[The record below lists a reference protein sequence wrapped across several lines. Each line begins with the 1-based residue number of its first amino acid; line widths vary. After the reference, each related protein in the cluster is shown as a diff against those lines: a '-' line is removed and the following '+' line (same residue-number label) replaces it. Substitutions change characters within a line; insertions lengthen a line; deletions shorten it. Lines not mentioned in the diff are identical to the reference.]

1 MIKRFLEKVH
11 NLSSNSK
18 QFILSTIFAV
28 FTVLI
33 LVFALL
39 AMSNAEGLYLFLTF
53 LFLAIS
59 RLFCSL
65 TSKYFKETNIK
76 IYFYKN
82 LGFFLAYLVCGIL
95 CFAISDKVILMFT
108 IGALYLATIASNRVC
123 IFFEVKNKFHKF
135 VEILLIGLI
144 VFAIVTLFDYGSSK
158 EEVVATIYAALL
170 FVIIMVSLLDVL
182 AFAFSKIQLGHLLK
196 IIRKTYTIEILFGM
210 IILVVACSFYFS
222 MMEENIKTFGDGIWF
237 SFSLI
242 TTIGLGD
249 ITVLA
254 PFSRFLAIILGLY
267 GLIFVA
273 SITSVIVNFYNE
285 VKHDEPDEVEEK
297 KDEDKKE

>member
-1 MIKRFLEKVH
+1 MIKRFFEKIH
-11 NLSSNSK
+11 NLSSNTK

-28 FTVLI
+28 FTIII

-39 AMSNAEGLYLFLTF
+39 ALSTASSTYLFLIF

-59 RLFCSL
+59 RLFLSL
-65 TSKYFKETNIK
+65 TSMYFDKTGK

-82 LGFFLAYLVCGIL
+82 LAFCLAYIVCGIL
-95 CFAISDKVILMFT
+95 CLVIEETVVLMYS

-123 IFFEVKNKFHKF
+123 IIFETKSKFHR
-135 VEILLIGLI
+135 VVNVLLLGLI
-144 VFAIVTLFDYGSSK
+144 VFALVTLFTEGTGGEDIVSI
-158 EEVVATIYAALL
+158 IYAALV
-170 FVIIMVSLLDVL
+170 FTIVAVSLLDVL
-182 AFAFSKIQLGHLLK
+182 SFAFSKIQLGHLLK

-210 IILVVACSFYFS
+210 VILVIACSFYFS
-222 MMEENIKTFGDGIWF
+222 MMEENIKSFGDGLWF

-249 ITVLA
+249 ITVIA
-254 PFSRFLAIILGLY
+254 PFSRVLAIILGLY

-285 VKHDEPDEVEEK
+285 VKHDEPDKVEEK
-297 KDEDKKE
+297 KDENKKE